1 MGGHTNLYISVE
13 TRERLN
19 RLKNKYRFRSNS
31 ETIENLLLI
40 FEDEERKIGEGG
52 MISRILELR
61 IRKGKGT
68 SLGSDSGL
76 EESKGK
82 VEEEI
87 RREEEKEVREEAGEG
102 AGEKKERKIR
112 I

>member
-1 MGGHTNLYISVE
+1 MGGHTNLYVSVE

-31 ETIENLLLI
+31 ETIENLMLI

-52 MISRILELR
+52 MISRLLELR
-61 IRKGKGT
+61 VRKGKET
-68 SLGSDSGL
+68 SLSSDSGL
-76 EESKGK
+76 EESK
-82 VEEEI
+82 EESKGET
-87 RREEEKEVREEAGEG
+87 RREEEKEVREEAGEE